1 MCTVRCTGRS
11 LKPVEYNTFIIA
23 HDYEQTFE
31 GYLYASGPR
40 NISPLMAS
48 LENAIKAPGVDV
60 KLISFEN
67 EPYPN
72 EQTTH
77 HSLLNSGAIG
87 GVILKDFKF
96 VDTPLHMAT
105 QIKFQM
111 TVGGIY
117 ANLQQTRN
125 VVSLVETIR
134 IQGDGGPEITLADQ
148 AGLKSIYQ
156 EIKPYTNV
164 NITQSG
170 KIVSRNGFSSLPT
183 PVISLADAKISK
195 NSGLTK
201 SYTQRG
207 TMIWLYQQD
216 YSYSFQLPELPSSPV
231 VPTYL
236 V

>member
-1 MCTVRCTGRS
+1 
-11 LKPVEYNTFIIA
+11 LKPIEYNTFIIA

-31 GYLYASGPR
+31 GYLYADGAN
-40 NISPLMAS
+40 NISIAMAT

-60 KLISFEN
+60 SLVNTVSGATQHTLI
-67 EPYPN
+67 
-72 EQTTH
+72 
-77 HSLLNSGAIG
+77 NSGAIG
-87 GVILKDFKF
+87 GDILKDFKF

-105 QIKFQM
+105 HIKFQM

-117 ANLQQTRN
+117 ANSQQTRN

-170 KIVSRNGFSSLPT
+170 KIVSRNGFSSLPA
-183 PVISLADAKISK
+183 PVIALADAKISK

-216 YSYSFQLPELPSSPV
+216 YSYSFQLPELPGSPV